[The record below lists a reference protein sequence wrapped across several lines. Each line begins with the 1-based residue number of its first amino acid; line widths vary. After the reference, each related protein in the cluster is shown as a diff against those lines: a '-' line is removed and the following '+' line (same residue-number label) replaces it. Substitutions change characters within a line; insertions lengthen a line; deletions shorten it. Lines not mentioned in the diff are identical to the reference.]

1 MSNKTLF
8 TITSSRSKVFVTFSY
23 SLFPKCVRTSI
34 FRCRTWTQS
43 SLSAA
48 TSLPT
53 CSPMRTTSTSW
64 VTHCFRPLQTI
75 NLSHFQIAGKLVFI
89 FPSKQQKKNLDLYV
103 VLFCYHAI
111 LFLIL
116 ARGASLADFIQPSLG
131 PLQPNLDDFM
141 DTLEPLQG
149 IICSD
154 NNV

>member
-103 VLFCYHAI
+103 VSCNIVFNFSQRCKFSWFHSTKLRSSATKSWRLYGHSWT
-111 LFLIL
+111 
-116 ARGASLADFIQPSLG
+116 ASRY
-131 PLQPNLDDFM
+131 NL
-141 DTLEPLQG
+141 LR
-149 IICSD
+149 
-154 NNV
+154 